1 MIFFRPFRR
10 LFLELKR
17 GELCLTLRDS
27 KTIID
32 STKKLVNMWIT
43 LKQKNRQCA
52 LESRLFFLLLNPKF
66 IDLTVG
72 WVWLLCLCRQ
82 NHYKKLDNQRIEKFH
97 FYISGRSIL
106 HPLRSGNQIEIY
118 QRNQK
123 DNSDWLKFFSNREHP
138 FLSFQKISW
147 F

>member
-1 MIFFRPFRR
+1 MNIWVDYNSCPCRQ
-10 LFLELKR
+10 E
-17 GELCLTLRDS
+17 TLS
-27 KTIID
+27 FY
-32 STKKLVNMWIT
+32 KLNGGGYLSEPGHMWIT